1 MSIYTV
7 CENLSFKILFSTGKP
22 KNVIFITLGSEIYYR
37 KLINWVIQKLS
48 TLISQQATVHI
59 YDWLTKVKQ
68 IYEPFCLLVHVRTI
82 KCLIVKANK
91 IKNSWFHVI
100 LIGVLK
106 WPITQSFLTISSSLP
121 AITLWLL
128 STKLFLITSWNTHMW
143 SFCHFMYHVSL
154 LTDVPFT
161 FSLCNGVCITL
172 WLATLSIIHVN
183 FILNKTL

>member
-1 MSIYTV
+1 MIWI
-7 CENLSFKILFSTGKP
+7 SFVDMKAFEDCIMERVKMDLIPQKFTSDWSTFSH
-22 KNVIFITLGSEIYYR
+22 KNASHA
-37 KLINWVIQKLS
+37 Q
-48 TLISQQATVHI
+48 
-59 YDWLTKVKQ
+59 DWLTKVKQ

-91 IKNSWFHVI
+91 IKKSWFHVI